1 MKIVLFNSFKLLIEC
16 QEKVAACKNLKG
28 SEPQGSQWRRKKAF
42 DHTSLLSHHQV
53 WNCHDDI
60 TLFNLKNYYLYIS
73 ATWMRVLSPSALSS
87 NVATF
92 ILVFFFILMNRC
104 FEYAWEKEE
113 ACEEKW
119 ITSVCVV
126 ERSIQV
132 RQTMCVNSTFFLCFR
147 GERERCTE
155 VEKRSA
161 KKFLAM
167 ARRRKRSPFESVR
180 NKIWEYQCFYIKEI
194 VKCFFF
200 MKSIPIQ
207 ILNITIW
214 CFCIIT
220 FS

>member
-1 MKIVLFNSFKLLIEC
+1 MSGESGGMQKPKRFRAARKSMEEEEGFRPYKPPQPSPGMKLSWWHHSFQFKELLPLYFC
-16 QEKVAACKNLKG
+16 DMNA
-28 SEPQGSQWRRKKAF
+28 STFAF
-42 DHTSLLSHHQV
+42 GLVKQR
-53 WNCHDDI
+53 C
-60 TLFNLKNYYLYIS
+60 YLYIS
-73 ATWMRVLSPSALSS
+73 
-87 NVATF
+87 
-92 ILVFFFILMNRC
+92 IFFILMNRC